1 MFPSLHPSP
10 FMNFYLLATS
20 AWGVR
25 KGNYARKRFTAM
37 VNHFETCFYRSYK
50 NILRSDKISRK
61 RKKSVYSA
69 YKLYRHGIEL
79 FQGYEDNCLMLL
91 EGLMYIDK
99 GREKFLKR
107 GKHIFKVLDKKIQ

>member
-1 MFPSLHPSP
+1 MFSSLHPSP

-50 NILRSDKISRK
+50 NILWSDKISRK